1 MPGADTRHDHAH
13 TSPYSHEVV
22 VVEAMPNPL
31 IRVVIV
37 EANRVFARGLE
48 AMLQESPDMTVVG
61 VASSGGSAL
70 QLVEVTRP
78 DVVVV
83 DYRLPDGTGAD
94 ALRRLRRIQQVGA
107 VFLSGED
114 SADTLAAAAWE
125 AGATGFFLKSDS
137 PARAAEA
144 VRRAAIGATAVR
156 RRDPRLRHLTLV
168 PR

>member
-1 MPGADTRHDHAH
+1 MRTHPASR
-13 TSPYSHEVV
+13 EVLEL
-22 VVEAMPNPL
+22 EAMSKTP

-48 AMLQESPDMTVVG
+48 AMLQEIPDIAVVG

-70 QLVEVTRP
+70 QLVETTRP

-83 DYRLPDGTGAD
+83 DYRLPDGSGAD
-94 ALRRLRRIQQVGA
+94 ALRRVRRVQQVGA

-114 SADTLAAAAWE
+114 SAYILAAAAWE

-137 PARAAEA
+137 PARVVEA

-156 RRDPRLRHLTLV
+156 RRDPRLRHLALV

>member
-1 MPGADTRHDHAH
+1 MDTSRIR
-13 TSPYSHEVV
+13 TKL
-22 VVEAMPNPL
+22 VVEAMPKTP

-48 AMLQESPDMTVVG
+48 EMLQESPDMTVVG
-61 VASSGGSAL
+61 VALSGRSAV
-70 QLVEVTRP
+70 QLVEITRP
-78 DVVVV
+78 DVVVI
-83 DYRLPDGTGAD
+83 DYRLPDGSGAD
-94 ALRRLRRIQQVGA
+94 ALRRLRRIQKLDA

-137 PARAAEA
+137 PARVVGA
-144 VRRAAIGATAVR
+144 VRRAAIGAAAVK
-156 RRDPRLRHLTLV
+156 RRDARLRHLTLV

>member
-1 MPGADTRHDHAH
+1 MSKTP
-13 TSPYSHEVV
+13 
-22 VVEAMPNPL
+22 

-48 AMLQESPDMTVVG
+48 AMLQERPDMTVVG

-70 QLVEVTRP
+70 QLVETTRP

-83 DYRLPDGTGAD
+83 DYRLPDGSGAD
-94 ALRRLRRIQQVGA
+94 ALRRLRRIQQVDA

-125 AGATGFFLKSDS
+125 AGAAGFFLKSDP
-137 PARAAEA
+137 PARVVGV
-144 VRRAAIGATAVR
+144 VRRATNGAAAVR
-156 RRDPRLRHLTLV
+156 RRDPRRHLTLV

>member
-1 MPGADTRHDHAH
+1 MQTMAK
-13 TSPYSHEVV
+13 
-22 VVEAMPNPL
+22 PL

-48 AMLQESPDMTVVG
+48 AMLHESPDMRVVG
-61 VASSGGSAL
+61 VASNGSAAV
-70 QLVEVTRP
+70 QLVEITRP

-83 DYRLPDGTGAD
+83 DYRLPDGSGAD
-94 ALRRLRRIQQVGA
+94 ALRRLRRILEVGA

-114 SADTLAAAAWE
+114 SADTLAAAAWD

-137 PARAAEA
+137 PARAVGA
-144 VRRAAIGATAVR
+144 VRRAATRANIVR
-156 RRDPRLRHLTLV
+156 RRDAPLRHLTLV

>member
-1 MPGADTRHDHAH
+1 L
-13 TSPYSHEVV
+13 
-22 VVEAMPNPL
+22 VVEAMPKTP

-48 AMLQESPDMTVVG
+48 AMLHESPDMRVVG
-61 VASSGGSAL
+61 VASTGGSAL
-70 QLVEVTRP
+70 QLVQITRP

-83 DYRLPDGTGAD
+83 DYRLPDGSGAD
-94 ALRRLRRIQQVGA
+94 ALRRLRRIQQVDA

-114 SADTLAAAAWE
+114 SAETLAAAAWE
-125 AGATGFFLKSDS
+125 AGAAGFFLKSDS
-137 PARAAEA
+137 PARVVGA
-144 VRRAAIGATAVR
+144 VRRAAIGPAAVG

>member
-1 MPGADTRHDHAH
+1 MAKTP
-13 TSPYSHEVV
+13 
-22 VVEAMPNPL
+22 

-48 AMLQESPDMTVVG
+48 AMLQERPDMTVVG
-61 VASSGGSAL
+61 VASSAGSAL
-70 QLVEVTRP
+70 QLVEITQP

-83 DYRLPDGTGAD
+83 DYRLPDGSGAD
-94 ALRRLRRIQQVGA
+94 ALRRLRRVQQVGA
-107 VFLSGED
+107 VFVSGED
-114 SADTLAAAAWE
+114 SADALAAAAWE

-137 PARAAEA
+137 PARAVEA

-156 RRDPRLRHLTLV
+156 RRDPRLERLTLV